1 MSVIDEMYKK
11 YSVKKKRECEFTAAF
26 LWCTIP
32 KKCKDCVLANTK
44 IYPPFTAEKQL
55 ELIKLIGK
63 TLTSTEC
70 SDRLWDILWR
80 NDFKEALAN
89 RVNLLYQDL
98 TSKQHQEVKEILER

>member
-1 MSVIDEMYKK
+1 MSAIDEMYEK
-11 YSVKKKRECEFTAAF
+11 YGFGKRPMITDGIYPEIY
-26 LWCTIP
+26 LS
-32 KKCKDCVLANTK
+32 
-44 IYPPFTAEKQL
+44 YPPFTAENQL

-80 NDFKEALAN
+80 NDFEEALAS

-98 TSKQHQEVKEILER
+98 TPAQRQEVKEILER